1 MTYVLPV
8 FSTLLGILVL
18 GEELHWYEPVGALVV
33 LAGIAV
39 SQGGAPWRSPRSR
52 GPRGLRGLLTRR

>member
-1 MTYVLPV
+1 VAGATTTSTVTYVLPV

-39 SQGGAPWRSPRSR
+39 SQGLLSR
-52 GPRGLRGLLTRR
+52 R